1 MNTTI
6 QIITGV
12 LETGVIA
19 FVVYMI
25 MKGLKTE
32 IKTLQTQVST
42 QNETIKTMD
51 KRIQETEKI
60 GDLYKKLVSDFPQ
73 ALEDYQTVITKT
85 KDKTI
90 YELKSKL
97 EEHELTIEDLTKRTK
112 SANPELVQK
121 ASGISKL
128 FLNKENK
135 DLLEFL
141 QKIGKPEEIVDS
153 MIKSND
159 FDGLMKNLGQEIETL
174 EPSDPRELFG
184 GEFMMKYN
192 AKTASFGLGGGFYM
206 ITFDD
211 KIYITPDWLEKFRQK
226 YSELK

>member
-12 LETGVIA
+12 IETGIIA
-19 FVVYMI
+19 YIVYI
-25 MKGLKTE
+25 IIKGLRIE
-32 IKTLQTQVST
+32 IKTLQSHVNT

-73 ALEDYQTVITKT
+73 ALEDYQAVITKT

-90 YELKSKL
+90 YELNSKL
-97 EEHELTIEDLTKRTK
+97 EEYELTIEDLIKRTK
-112 SANPELVQK
+112 KASPELAKK

-128 FLNKENK
+128 FLNKDNK

-141 QKIGKPEEIVDS
+141 QKIGKPEDIIDA
-153 MIKSND
+153 MLKSND
-159 FDGLMKNLGQEIETL
+159 FNNLMTNLGQEIEML
-174 EPSDPRELFG
+174 EQNDPRELFG
-184 GEFMMKYN
+184 SEFMLKYN
-192 AKTASFGLGGGFYM
+192 AKTATFGLGNGFYM
-206 ITFDD
+206 ITFDN
-211 KIYITPDWLEKFRQK
+211 KIYITPDWLEKFKLK